1 MKIRRCFV
9 DTNVFLRSVLDDNK
23 EQAKKAKVL
32 FEDAI
37 INKVELKSTI
47 LVYFE
52 AYWVLGSRYGLKGK
66 ELVSVLL
73 DMLDLKVSFSKKRLL
88 RVAVMEMDKFGYDLE
103 DAFIFF
109 SAKEME
115 VEEFVSFDQ
124 KLVKKFSR

>member
-23 EQAKKAKVL
+23 EQAKKAREL

-37 INKVELKSTI
+37 INRVELKSTV

-52 AYWVLGSRYGLKGK
+52 AYWVLQSQYEIRDG
-66 ELVSVLL
+66 ELVKVLL
-73 DMLDLKVSFSKKRLL
+73 DMLNLKVGFSKKRIL
-88 RVAVMEMDKFGYDLE
+88 RQAVMEMDKFGYDLE
-103 DAFIFF
+103 DAFNFF

-115 VEEFVSFDQ
+115 VEEFVSFDK
-124 KLVKKFSR
+124 KLVKKF

>member
-1 MKIRRCFV
+1 MKIKRCFV

-23 EQAKKAKVL
+23 EQAKKARVL

-37 INKVELKSTI
+37 LNKVELKSTV

-52 AYWVLGSRYGLKGK
+52 AYWVLGSRYGLKGR

-73 DMLDLKVSFSKKRLL
+73 DMLNLKVSFSKKKIL
-88 RVAVMEMDKFGYDLE
+88 RQAVLEMDKFGYDLE
-103 DAFIFF
+103 DAFNFF

-115 VEEFVSFDQ
+115 VDEFVSFD
-124 KLVKKFSR
+124 KELVKKF